1 MNSLIYLMIVLISY
15 VYAFVFKHSEEIDF
29 KVWDYHSLTASN
41 FTVEIKITNEMWRN
55 FKEKLVDENYEG
67 DMSEHQLTHLF
78 ELKLIEEINYELEI
92 YVCGTDP
99 DEPSL
104 KVSNISFAMPNKKI
118 LNLLKQRGN
127 CINKNHEENL
137 RKIDR
142 KLDEIKENAH
152 YKDMIPVSSFI
163 TFETAKGF

>member
-1 MNSLIYLMIVLISY
+1 M
-15 VYAFVFKHSEEIDF
+15 
-29 KVWDYHSLTASN
+29 
-41 FTVEIKITNEMWRN
+41 
-55 FKEKLVDENYEG
+55 DENYEG

-92 YVCGTDP
+92 YVCGTDL

-118 LNLLKQRGN
+118 LNLLKHRGH

-142 KLDEIKENAH
+142 
-152 YKDMIPVSSFI
+152 
-163 TFETAKGF
+163 